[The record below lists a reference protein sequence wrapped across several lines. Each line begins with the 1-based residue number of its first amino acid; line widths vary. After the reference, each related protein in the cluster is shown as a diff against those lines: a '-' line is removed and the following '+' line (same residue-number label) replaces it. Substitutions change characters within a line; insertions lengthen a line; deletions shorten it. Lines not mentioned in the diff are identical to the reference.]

1 MKVPM
6 EAKKEVLDLK
16 ATGFTTAEIASRT
29 GVSQR
34 SIECY
39 WKKWQQEL
47 IAAGYYS
54 QHVDIVPDDP
64 ETQAKRRAVRLMDQ
78 GWKSRDA
85 AKKTGLKMEDIAEH
99 WEEWAAELGMEIIQR
114 KEEPVYPDGEVK
126 EVALPVPEA
135 APDMPCPVEEKEK
148 SIVEKVTE
156 VTEVTKV
163 TESSAKTME
172 ASTEAS
178 VKSMDKSIGQVDAV
192 YTLMS
197 RLNALV
203 HEYLRDEG
211 RSLRDVSQEMEIS
224 EGHLTV
230 VLSLNLGETPED
242 VWEAVEDVL

>member
-16 ATGFTTAEIASRT
+16 AAGFTTAEIASRT

-54 QHVDIVPDDP
+54 QHVGIVPDDP

-78 GWKSRDA
+78 GWKPKDVA
-85 AKKTGLKMEDIAEH
+85 TKTRLKINDISDH

-114 KEEPVYPDGEVK
+114 KEEPVYPNGEVK
-126 EVALPVPEA
+126 EVALPAPET
-135 APDMPCPVEEKEK
+135 APDMPCPVEEKED
-148 SIVEKVTE
+148 IMEKVTE
-156 VTEVTKV
+156 VTQVTKV
-163 TESSAKTME
+163 TEASAR
-172 ASTEAS
+172 
-178 VKSMDKSIGQVDAV
+178 SIGQVDAV

-242 VWEAVEDVL
+242 VWEAVEDV

>member
-16 ATGFTTAEIASRT
+16 AAGFTTAEIASRT
-29 GVSQR
+29 GVSRR

-54 QHVDIVPDDP
+54 QHVGIVPDDP

-126 EVALPVPEA
+126 EVALP
-135 APDMPCPVEEKEK
+135 APDMPCPVEKKEDIMK
-148 SIVEKVTE
+148 KVTE
-156 VTEVTKV
+156 VTQVTEVT
-163 TESSAKTME
+163 EASAKTMK
-172 ASTEAS
+172 AS

-230 VLSLNLGETPED
+230 VLSLNLGETAE
-242 VWEAVEDVL
+242 VWEAVEDV

>member
-16 ATGFTTAEIASRT
+16 AAGLTAGEIADRT

-47 IAAGYYS
+47 IDAGYYS

-114 KEEPVYPDGEVK
+114 KEEPVYPNGEVK
-126 EVALPVPEA
+126 EVTLPVPEA
-135 APDMPCPVEEKEK
+135 AP
-148 SIVEKVTE
+148 VEKKE
-156 VTEVTKV
+156 EN
-163 TESSAKTME
+163 SME
-172 ASTEAS
+172 ASEKSMEVS

-197 RLNALV
+197 RLNALI

-211 RSLRDVSQEMEIS
+211 RSLRDVSQEMELS

-230 VLSLNLGETPED
+230 VLSLNLGEAEGC
-242 VWEAVEDVL
+242 V

>member
-16 ATGFTTAEIASRT
+16 AAGLTAGEIADRT

-47 IAAGYYS
+47 IDAGYYS

-114 KEEPVYPDGEVK
+114 KEEPVYPNGEVK
-126 EVALPVPEA
+126 EVTLPVPEA
-135 APDMPCPVEEKEK
+135 AP
-148 SIVEKVTE
+148 VEKKE
-156 VTEVTKV
+156 EN
-163 TESSAKTME
+163 SME
-172 ASTEAS
+172 ASEKSMEVS

-197 RLNALV
+197 RLNALI

-211 RSLRDVSQEMEIS
+211 RSLRDVSQEMELS

-230 VLSLNLGETPED
+230 VLSLNLGETAE
-242 VWEAVEDVL
+242 VWEAVEDV

>member
-1 MKVPM
+1 MKKI
-6 EAKKEVLDLK
+6 EDAAKKEVLNLK
-16 ATGFTTAEIASRT
+16 AAGLTAGEIADRT

-34 SIECY
+34 TIECS

-114 KEEPVYPDGEVK
+114 IERPCYHHGEVK
-126 EVALPVPEA
+126 EVALLAPET

-148 SIVEKVTE
+148 SIMEKVNEAIAKSKCE
-156 VTEVTKV
+156 VK
-163 TESSAKTME
+163 SQ
-172 ASTEAS
+172 S
-178 VKSMDKSIGQVDAV
+178 VKSMDSQVDAV

-197 RLNALV
+197 RLNALI

-230 VLSLNLGETPED
+230 VLSLNLGEAEGC
-242 VWEAVEDVL
+242 V

>member
-1 MKVPM
+1 MKIPM

-16 ATGFTTAEIASRT
+16 AAGFTMAEIASHT
-29 GVSQR
+29 GVSQH

-54 QHVDIVPDDP
+54 QHVGIVPDDP

-78 GWKSRDA
+78 GWRASDT
-85 AKKTGLKMEDIAEH
+85 AKKTCLRAEDIAEH
-99 WEEWAAELGMEIIQR
+99 WEEWAAELGIEIIQR
-114 KEEPVYPDGEVK
+114 IERPCYHHGEVK
-126 EVALPVPEA
+126 EVALPAPETT
-135 APDMPCPVEEKEK
+135 PDMPCPVEEKEEI
-148 SIVEKVTE
+148 IVEKVTE
-156 VTEVTKV
+156 V
-163 TESSAKTME
+163 
-172 ASTEAS
+172 TEAS

-211 RSLRDVSQEMEIS
+211 KSLRDVSQEMEIS

-230 VLSLNLGETPED
+230 VLSLNLGETAED
-242 VWEAVEDVL
+242 VWEAVEDV

>member
-16 ATGFTTAEIASRT
+16 AAGFTTAEIASRT
-29 GVSQR
+29 GVSRR

-54 QHVDIVPDDP
+54 QHVGIVPDDP

-78 GWKSRDA
+78 GWRASDA
-85 AKKTGLKMEDIAEH
+85 AKKTRLRAEDIAEH

-126 EVALPVPEA
+126 EVALPAPET
-135 APDMPCPVEEKEK
+135 APDMPCPVEKKEEN
-148 SIVEKVTE
+148 S
-156 VTEVTKV
+156 
-163 TESSAKTME
+163 ME
-172 ASTEAS
+172 ASAKSMEVS
-178 VKSMDKSIGQVDAV
+178 VKSMEVSVKSIGQVDAV

-230 VLSLNLGETPED
+230 VLSLNLGETAE
-242 VWEAVEDVL
+242 VWEAVEDV

>member
-16 ATGFTTAEIASRT
+16 AAGFTTAEIASRT
-29 GVSQR
+29 GVSRR

-47 IAAGYYS
+47 IAGGYYS
-54 QHVDIVPDDP
+54 QHVGIVPDDP

-114 KEEPVYPDGEVK
+114 KEDPVYPDGEVK
-126 EVALPVPEA
+126 EVALPAPA
-135 APDMPCPVEEKEK
+135 TAPDMPCPVEQKEEN
-148 SIVEKVTE
+148 SMEA
-156 VTEVTKV
+156 
-163 TESSAKTME
+163 SAKTM
-172 ASTEAS
+172 EAS

-211 RSLRDVSQEMEIS
+211 KSLRDVSQEMEIS

-230 VLSLNLGETPED
+230 VLSLNLGETAED
-242 VWEAVEDVL
+242 VWEAVEDV

>member
-1 MKVPM
+1 MRSHEKI
-6 EAKKEVLDLK
+6 EDATKKEVLNLK
-16 ATGFTTAEIASRT
+16 AAGLTAGEIADRT

-54 QHVDIVPDDP
+54 QHVGIVPDDA

-78 GWKSRDA
+78 GWRASDA
-85 AKKTGLKMEDIAEH
+85 AKKTRLRAEDIAEH

-126 EVALPVPEA
+126 EVTLPAPET
-135 APDMPCPVEEKEK
+135 APDMPCPVEEKED
-148 SIVEKVTE
+148 IMEKVTE
-156 VTEVTKV
+156 VTQV
-163 TESSAKTME
+163 TEASAKTM
-172 ASTEAS
+172 EAS

-211 RSLRDVSQEMEIS
+211 RSLRDVSQEMEIA

-230 VLSLNLGETPED
+230 VLSLNLGE
-242 VWEAVEDVL
+242 VEGCV

>member
-114 KEEPVYPDGEVK
+114 KEEPVYPNGEVK
-126 EVALPVPEA
+126 EVTLPVPEA
-135 APDMPCPVEEKEK
+135 AP
-148 SIVEKVTE
+148 VEKKE
-156 VTEVTKV
+156 EN
-163 TESSAKTME
+163 SME
-172 ASTEAS
+172 ASEKSMEVS

-211 RSLRDVSQEMEIS
+211 KSLRDVSQEMEVA

-230 VLSLNLGETPED
+230 VLSLNLGETAD
-242 VWEAVEDVL
+242 VWEAVEDV

>member
-1 MKVPM
+1 MRSHEKKI
-6 EAKKEVLDLK
+6 EDATKKEVLNLK
-16 ATGFTTAEIASRT
+16 AAGLTAGEIADRT

-54 QHVDIVPDDP
+54 QHVGIVPDDA

-78 GWKSRDA
+78 GWRASDA
-85 AKKTGLKMEDIAEH
+85 AKKTRLRAEDIAEH

-126 EVALPVPEA
+126 EVTLPAPET
-135 APDMPCPVEEKEK
+135 APDMPCPVEEKED
-148 SIVEKVTE
+148 IMEKVTE
-156 VTEVTKV
+156 VTQV
-163 TESSAKTME
+163 TEASAKTM
-172 ASTEAS
+172 EAS

-211 RSLRDVSQEMEIS
+211 RSLRDVSQEMEIA

-230 VLSLNLGETPED
+230 VLSLNLGE
-242 VWEAVEDVL
+242 VEGCV

>member
-1 MKVPM
+1 MGKI
-6 EAKKEVLDLK
+6 AHDTKKMALDLK
-16 ATGFTTAEIASRT
+16 AAGYNAADISKRL
-29 GVSQR
+29 GISQR
-34 SIECY
+34 TFECY

-47 IAAGYYS
+47 IDAGYYS
-54 QHVDIVPDDP
+54 QHVGIVPDDII
-64 ETQAKRRAVRLMDQ
+64 TQAKRRAVRLMDQ
-78 GWKSRDA
+78 GWRASDA
-85 AKKTGLKMEDIAEH
+85 AKKTRLRAEDIAEH

-126 EVALPVPEA
+126 EVALPRPET

-148 SIVEKVTE
+148 NS
-156 VTEVTKV
+156 
-163 TESSAKTME
+163 ME
-172 ASTEAS
+172 ASAKSMEAS
-178 VKSMDKSIGQVDAV
+178 AKSMEASAKSMAKSIGQVDAV

-230 VLSLNLGETPED
+230 VLSLNLGEAEGC
-242 VWEAVEDVL
+242 V

>member
-16 ATGFTTAEIASRT
+16 ASGFTTAEIASRT
-29 GVSQR
+29 GVSRR

-47 IAAGYYS
+47 IAGGYYS
-54 QHVDIVPDDP
+54 QHVGIVPDDP

-126 EVALPVPEA
+126 EVTLPVPEA
-135 APDMPCPVEEKEK
+135 APDLPCRCEKKEEKSMQACE
-148 SIVEKVTE
+148 
-156 VTEVTKV
+156 
-163 TESSAKTME
+163 KTMDM
-172 ASTEAS
+172 A
-178 VKSMDKSIGQVDAV
+178 IGRVDAV

-197 RLNALV
+197 RINALV

-211 RSLRDVSQEMEIS
+211 KSLRDVSQEMEVA

-230 VLSLNLGETPED
+230 VLSLNLGETAE
-242 VWEAVEDVL
+242 VWEAVEDV

>member
-16 ATGFTTAEIASRT
+16 ASGFTTAEIASRT
-29 GVSQR
+29 GVSRR

-47 IAAGYYS
+47 IAGGYYS
-54 QHVDIVPDDP
+54 QHVGIVPDDP

-99 WEEWAAELGMEIIQR
+99 WEEWAAELD
-114 KEEPVYPDGEVK
+114 PDGEVK
-126 EVALPVPEA
+126 EVTLPVPEA
-135 APDMPCPVEEKEK
+135 APDMPCPVEKKEEK
-148 SIVEKVTE
+148 SMEA
-156 VTEVTKV
+156 
-163 TESSAKTME
+163 SAKTM
-172 ASTEAS
+172 
-178 VKSMDKSIGQVDAV
+178 DKAIGRVDAV

-197 RLNALV
+197 RINALV

-211 RSLRDVSQEMEIS
+211 KSLRDVSQEMEVA

-230 VLSLNLGETPED
+230 VLSLNLGETAE
-242 VWEAVEDVL
+242 VWEAVEDV

>member
-16 ATGFTTAEIASRT
+16 AAGFATAEIASRT

-135 APDMPCPVEEKEK
+135 AP
-148 SIVEKVTE
+148 VEKKE
-156 VTEVTKV
+156 EN
-163 TESSAKTME
+163 SME
-172 ASTEAS
+172 ASAKSKCEVKSQS
-178 VKSMDKSIGQVDAV
+178 VKSMDSQVDAV

-197 RLNALV
+197 RLNALI

-230 VLSLNLGETPED
+230 VLSLNLGEAEGC
-242 VWEAVEDVL
+242 V

>member
-16 ATGFTTAEIASRT
+16 AAGFTTEEIASGT

-47 IAAGYYS
+47 IDAGYYS
-54 QHVDIVPDDP
+54 QHVGIVPDDII
-64 ETQAKRRAVRLMDQ
+64 TQAKRRAVRLMDQ

-126 EVALPVPEA
+126 EVALPAPET
-135 APDMPCPVEEKEK
+135 APDMPCPVEEKEENDMK
-148 SIVEKVTE
+148 KVTE

-163 TESSAKTME
+163 TEASA
-172 ASTEAS
+172 
-178 VKSMDKSIGQVDAV
+178 KSIGQVDAV

-211 RSLRDVSQEMEIS
+211 RSLRDVNQEMEIS

-230 VLSLNLGETPED
+230 ALSLNLGEAEGC
-242 VWEAVEDVL
+242 V

>member
-16 ATGFTTAEIASRT
+16 AAGFTTAEVASRT

-114 KEEPVYPDGEVK
+114 KEEPVYPNGEVK
-126 EVALPVPEA
+126 EVILPAPET
-135 APDMPCPVEEKEK
+135 APDMPCPVEKKEENDM
-148 SIVEKVTE
+148 EKVTE

-163 TESSAKTME
+163 TEASA
-172 ASTEAS
+172 
-178 VKSMDKSIGQVDAV
+178 KSIGQVDAV

-197 RLNALV
+197 RLNALI

-230 VLSLNLGETPED
+230 VLSLNLGEAEGC
-242 VWEAVEDVL
+242 V

>member
-1 MKVPM
+1 MKKI
-6 EAKKEVLDLK
+6 EDAAKKEVLNLK
-16 ATGFTTAEIASRT
+16 AAGLTAGEIADRT

-34 SIECY
+34 TIECS

-54 QHVDIVPDDP
+54 QHVGIVPDDII
-64 ETQAKRRAVRLMDQ
+64 TQAKRRAVRLMDQ
-78 GWKSRDA
+78 GWKAVDA
-85 AKKTGLKMEDIAEH
+85 AKKVQLKAEDIAQH

-114 KEEPVYPDGEVK
+114 IERPCYHHGEVK
-126 EVALPVPEA
+126 EVALPAPET

-163 TESSAKTME
+163 TEASA
-172 ASTEAS
+172 
-178 VKSMDKSIGQVDAV
+178 KSIGQVDAV

-211 RSLRDVSQEMEIS
+211 RSLRDVNQEMEIS

-230 VLSLNLGETPED
+230 VLSLNLGEAEGC
-242 VWEAVEDVL
+242 V

>member
-1 MKVPM
+1 MGKI
-6 EAKKEVLDLK
+6 AHDTKKMALDLK
-16 ATGFTTAEIASRT
+16 AAGYNAADISKRL
-29 GVSQR
+29 GISQR
-34 SIECY
+34 TFECY

-47 IAAGYYS
+47 IDAGYYS
-54 QHVDIVPDDP
+54 QHVGIVPDDII
-64 ETQAKRRAVRLMDQ
+64 TQAKRRAVRLMDQ
-78 GWKSRDA
+78 GWRASDT
-85 AKKTGLKMEDIAEH
+85 AKKTRLRAEDIAEH

-126 EVALPVPEA
+126 EMALPAPET
-135 APDMPCPVEEKEK
+135 APDMPCPVEKKEEK
-148 SIVEKVTE
+148 S
-156 VTEVTKV
+156 
-163 TESSAKTME
+163 ME
-172 ASTEAS
+172 ASAKSMEVS

-230 VLSLNLGETPED
+230 VLSLNLGETAD
-242 VWEAVEDVL
+242 VWEAVEDV